1 MMKIFYVAIAM
12 GLLSMTSAF
21 ASEIREFDLK
31 TIERLGAE
39 LARVSQT
46 PDRGATTLVKKRAR
60 ETGSAALRGKLY
72 NIRYDYV
79 VLNDPDGSGF
89 LVYALV
95 LTNKTD
101 ETVLGGHFRVSVSAD
116 GSKVERIDELQ
127 REIVRNKIPS
137 GAKARV
143 IGTVQM
149 FGTVPVETWIY
160 SSDLYDIPIF
170 LGLKDGSRWQ
180 IWKGKMHKF
189 RKAELDAIKSE

>member
-1 MMKIFYVAIAM
+1 M
-12 GLLSMTSAF
+12 
-21 ASEIREFDLK
+21 
-31 TIERLGAE
+31 
-39 LARVSQT
+39 
-46 PDRGATTLVKKRAR
+46 KKRAR

-170 LGLKDGSRWQ
+170 LGLIEFGEALFGRD
-180 IWKGKMHKF
+180 
-189 RKAELDAIKSE
+189 